1 MSAIAKNV
9 IYVSLGIAGL
19 ITLACISDLIV
30 GAPFGGQTA
39 YDILFLIS
47 AGITA
52 FLGIDCLKEAK

>member
-9 IYVSLGIAGL
+9 IYVSLVVAGL
-19 ITLACISDLIV
+19 VALACIGDLV
-30 GAPFGGQTA
+30 AGAPFGGQTL
-39 YDILFLIS
+39 YDILFLIC